1 MSQNMLSLEFENLP
15 VRSVVGD
22 SGETLWVA
30 KDICDIL
37 GYANHNDA
45 LKLHCGGVAKSYPIP
60 DSLGRLQ
67 ETRVI
72 GESDVFKLI
81 SRCTLPAAEK
91 FNNWLFGEVLPS
103 IKKTGTYTLP
113 NSRSNQVVGDLLLTE
128 STTRQ
133 VLLSELLKE
142 HAGKIESLMVWGE
155 AANDRMDRCERIVKG
170 LAQGVADALMRCEVL
185 EARVATLESALA
197 DHRQSV
203 SIARIDLI
211 GKAVGRAERAAE
223 RLQARIRPLE
233 KFIAAAGAAAA

>member
-15 VRSVVGD
+15 VRSIVD
-22 SGETLWVA
+22 ESGKTLWVA

-37 GYANHNDA
+37 GYANHADA
-45 LKLHCGGVAKSYPIP
+45 LATHCKGVAVRYP
-60 DSLGRLQ
+60 LQ
-67 ETRVI
+67 TTGGIQEVRVI

-113 NSRSNQVVGDLLLTE
+113 SSRPNHVAGDLLLTE

-133 VLLSELLKE
+133 VLLSELLNE